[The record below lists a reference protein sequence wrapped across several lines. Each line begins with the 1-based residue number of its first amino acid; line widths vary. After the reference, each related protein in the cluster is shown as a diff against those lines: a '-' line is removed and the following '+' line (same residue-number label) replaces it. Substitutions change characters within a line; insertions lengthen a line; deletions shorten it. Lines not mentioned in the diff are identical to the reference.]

1 MSVMR
6 KMLPN
11 KICWCCVEF
20 DPGIKVVMALTMLL
34 RFISMVIGCFYG
46 PYLYLVLPLGGLY
59 LAADALLFY
68 AVNTA
73 LKAFRQ
79 DDADEDI
86 DDDASY
92 KFPQK
97 PARAEDDVDEGTTRC
112 DFPTVKVWLA
122 GWLAM
127 DLVGIVGIAVC
138 IGLFAD
144 LGTWSMT
151 HDPIHMAL
159 FVIIIILEALLI
171 WTGLLLC
178 SLYLMLRDQWLMGLL
193 GNNFASNQ
201 QHAGLT
207 HGGQRIQVH

>member
-1 MSVMR
+1 MDVLR
-6 KMLPN
+6 KMLPM
-11 KICWCCVEF
+11 KICCCCRHYQLVL
-20 DPGIKVVMALTMLL
+20 ALTMLF
-34 RFISMVIGCFYG
+34 RFTSMVIGCFYG

-73 LKAFRQ
+73 LGAFKE
-79 DDADEDI
+79 DEVDEDI
-86 DDDASY
+86 DEDASY

-97 PARAEDDVDEGTTRC
+97 VDSAEAGSDDGTTGC
-112 DFPTVKVWLA
+112 EFPTLKIWVA

-127 DLVGIVGIAVC
+127 DLVAIVGVAVC

-151 HDPIHMAL
+151 HTPIHMAL
-159 FVIIIILEALLI
+159 FVLIIILEALLI
-171 WTGLLLC
+171 WSGLLLC
-178 SLYLMLRDQWLMGLL
+178 SLYVMLRDQWLMALIGK
-193 GNNFASNQ
+193 NISQAKSHE
-201 QHAGLT
+201 HAGLT